1 MRRHRDVHIENMGK
15 YYIPLTH
22 TTECTMTGYHDY
34 VLGAIPAFVLG
45 PIVASPL
52 VGLSL
57 QIAVAVGGAAAA
69 LLVGHA
75 LFVRGPVPNRSTET
89 TARVSTESQTAR
101 QVPQTTEQN
110 AANTNTNAAGPA
122 PSGD

>member
-1 MRRHRDVHIENMGK
+1 MRRHQTVHIENMGK
-15 YYIPLTH
+15 YYIPITH
-22 TTECTMTGYHDY
+22 TSKCTMTGYHDY

-57 QIAVAVGGAAAA
+57 QIAVAIGGAAAA

-75 LFVRGPVPNRSTET
+75 LFVRGPVPQESTRT
-89 TARVSTESQTAR
+89 TASVSTSSQPR
-101 QVPQTTEQN
+101 QPPQTTEQN
-110 AANTNTNAAGPA
+110 ATNANSATPA